1 LRIEINDF
9 VGKDRIDDFNPLEMR
24 CLANPAFKKAFG
36 SPLVFFDIDKYLS
49 HNRNIN
55 LTF

>member
-24 CLANPAFKKAFG
+24 RLANPAFKKAFG
-36 SPLVFFDIDKYLS
+36 SPLVLFDIDKYLS